1 MNPTQA
7 VVLVGGRGTRMWP
20 LSAEM
25 PKGLLPLAGRPFVDY
40 QISRLVDA
48 GVEEIVLAVDTE
60 HLAAWEEYAAGITG
74 VTVRLSIER
83 ERLDTGGPV
92 RALLGDLHDLF
103 FVLNGD
109 VVVRTDLSRL
119 ASAAPKDAVATLA
132 LVEVEDTS
140 AYGVVVIDEAGM
152 VERFVE
158 KPDPRDAPAKTV
170 NAGIYLM
177 RPEAVARYDAG
188 PLSFERVV
196 FPDLVED
203 RKLAGVVVDAAWID
217 IGVPALY
224 LDTHGE
230 ILTEQGTP
238 HVAPDDVDGQ
248 GDWVWIA
255 DDAEI
260 SPKARVAESVVLSG
274 AVVEEGAVVE
284 RAIIGWGARI
294 GAGAVVTGDTLV
306 GPRAQVGTGCE
317 LDHGMRIAADAVLSE
332 RAVTFRPPD

>member
-1 MNPTQA
+1 
-7 VVLVGGRGTRMWP
+7 MWP
-20 LSAEM
+20 LTAEV

-40 QISRLVDA
+40 QISRLADA
-48 GVEEIVLAVDTE
+48 GVEEVVLAVDTE
-60 HLAAWEEYAAGITG
+60 HLAAWEEYASGVTG
-74 VTVRLSIER
+74 VEVRLSIER

-92 RALLGDLHDLF
+92 RALLDDLHDRF

-109 VVVRTDLSRL
+109 VVVRTDLARL
-119 ASAAPKDAVATLA
+119 AAAAPDEAAATLA

-140 AYGVVVIDEAGM
+140 AYGVVVTDEAGM

-177 RPEAVARYDAG
+177 RPEAVARYGPG

-203 RKLAGVVVDAAWID
+203 GKLAGVVVDAAWID
-217 IGVPALY
+217 IGIPPLY
-224 LDTHGE
+224 LDTHRE
-230 ILTEQGTP
+230 ILIEQGTP
-238 HVAPDDVDGQ
+238 HVAPQGVDRH
-248 GDWVWIA
+248 GDWVWVA
-255 DDAEI
+255 GDAEVA
-260 SPKARVAESVVLSG
+260 PGARVAESVVLAG

-284 RAIIGWGARI
+284 RAILGWASRVGVGAI
-294 GAGAVVTGDTLV
+294 VTGDTLV
-306 GPRAQVGTGCE
+306 GPRAQIGEGCE
-317 LDHGMRIAADAVLSE
+317 LDHGMRIAADAVLAE